1 MEVVVRAVPGV
12 RSCFAALPLPV
23 IQALERTAAA
33 GSLPA
38 VLALELRTP
47 DAFWR
52 LAWAGAV
59 SASSSAVEV
68 TVVNFGITFAP
79 SIVRVEGHF
88 FVANIVKALLS
99 FKFKFQA

>member
-1 MEVVVRAVPGV
+1 MEVVVRTVPGV

-23 IQALERTAAA
+23 IQALQRTAAA

-47 DAFWR
+47 DRERWR

-59 SASSSAVEV
+59 SSSPNAVEV
-68 TVVNFGITFAP
+68 K
-79 SIVRVEGHF
+79 SRH
-88 FVANIVKALLS
+88 L
-99 FKFKFQA
+99 